1 MLKELNKYR
10 LDDTQKQALIKA
22 LESVEGEIY
31 LFGSRVDL
39 QKKGGDIDILIFS
52 ETDEVMKLKLDIQ
65 TKYFMEADE
74 SIDIVIMNPKKIEKE
89 QQAFLNSIK
98 KVQLK

>member
-22 LESVEGEIY
+22 LEGVEGKIY

-39 QKKGGDIDILIFS
+39 QKKGGDVDILIFS
-52 ETDEVMKLKLDIQ
+52 ETDEAMKLKLDIQ
-65 TKYFMEADE
+65 TKYFLEADE